1 METWVLKGSI
11 LWHSFKQEN
20 VWLINTLKTVIEFV
34 HVSTS
39 NFSNWSF
46 LPVSG
51 GAPPVTWPEDITCR
65 FEKNLIQHLILFL
78 CQIQV
83 NNLLVYL
90 DLDLVLDLDL
100 DLDLDLLPPSSIS
113 RILRPSNSSPSSF
126 SKAYSMS
133 LLEKSSIS
141 ARDSYANLLPNS
153 TMPSPTLGWLVLV

>member
-1 METWVLKGSI
+1 MNLFTWRHQNFQTD
-11 LWHSFKQEN
+11 HSYLSLEGRR
-20 VWLINTLKTVIEFV
+20 LSRDLRTL
-34 HVSTS
+34 
-39 NFSNWSF
+39 
-46 LPVSG
+46 L
-51 GAPPVTWPEDITCR
+51 ADLR
-65 FEKNLIQHLILFL
+65 NLIQHLILFL

-83 NNLLVYL
+83 NNLFIYL